1 MVDIP
6 VGLSRE
12 QLAAASVFVFLLAG
26 VAIRSLAGAISRALS
41 RRSAQRALGG
51 G

>member
-1 MVDIP
+1 MLDIP

-26 VAIRSLAGAISRALS
+26 VAIRSLAAVVSRLLS
-41 RRSAQRALGG
+41 RRSEKRALEGG
-51 G
+51 